1 MVKQLLIL
9 GDSFCHGIGTASVF
23 KSPEN
28 PQFAFGKYV
37 AEHLGLEYH
46 NIAEPGITILRTVE
60 LGYNYLSKN
69 KHLVDT
75 VLIGWTMP
83 RRLGLYSDTTMLQIL
98 PSYCLLGDSADDDV
112 FVTYN
117 DSVKFLTDKRNKDNL
132 ELLPK
137 LHKLVVESD
146 FFESQTGLSM
156 AIIDCFRAWLD
167 RENIKYLDFSVF
179 GQGSQMNTKLPVS
192 FNDVMIPV
200 QQPTKEEQKQ
210 MADCLIQHL

>member
-23 KSPEN
+23 KSPDN
-28 PQFAFGKYV
+28 MQYAFGNYV
-37 AEHLGLEYH
+37 ATYLGLKYC

-98 PSYCLLGDSADDDV
+98 PSYCLLGNSEDDDV

-117 DSVKFLTDKRNKDNL
+117 NSVKFLTDKRNKDNL
-132 ELLPK
+132 DLLPK
-137 LHKLVVESD
+137 LHKLAVESN
-146 FFESQTGLSM
+146 FFESQTGLSV

-167 RENIKYLDFSVF
+167 KENIKYLDFSVF
-179 GQGSQMNTKLPVS
+179 GQGSLLNTKLPVS
-192 FNDVMIPV
+192 FNDVMVPDRH
-200 QQPTKEEQKQ
+200 PTREEQKQ
-210 MADCLIQHL
+210 MADCLIKYL

>member
-9 GDSFCHGIGTASVF
+9 GDSFCHGVGTASVF
-23 KSPEN
+23 KSPDN
-28 PQFAFGKYV
+28 PQYAFGNHV
-37 AEHLGLEYH
+37 ANHLGLDYC
-46 NIAEPGITILRTVE
+46 NLAEPGITILRTVE

-75 VLIGWTMP
+75 VLIGWTRP
-83 RRLGLYSDTTMLQIL
+83 NRLGLHSDTTMLQIL

-112 FVTYN
+112 FVTYDN
-117 DSVKFLTDKRNKDNL
+117 SVKFLTDKRNKDNL

-156 AIIDCFRAWLD
+156 AMIDCFRAWLD

-179 GQGSQMNTKLPVS
+179 GEGSRMNTKLPVS
-192 FNDVMIPV
+192 FNDVMFPDRH
-200 QQPTKEEQKQ
+200 PTKEEQKQ
-210 MADCLIQHL
+210 MADCLIEYL